1 MDEITGGS
9 ARDDRVDP
17 GRSAR
22 PRTRGRRIALAGA
35 SLALAFQL
43 GTSAR
48 APSMSDARLSLASVP
63 GGRDV
68 IPATWRRSSRA
79 GEGLLELLG
88 GSGVSVTERSHMV
101 ELARPYVNPEKL
113 PAGVVAEYVDGGP
126 GRPERVTLRL
136 DRDRT
141 LRFEIVGAR
150 WVARVD
156 SVPVTRD
163 TVVVAGRVSSHL
175 YSATLSGDVGRLSA
189 SEKGDLAGHLSR
201 VFAWQIDFY
210 REVRPGDAFRLALE
224 RESRPDGSVRTSR
237 VVAAEY
243 MSAGTRLAAFR
254 FRPADQARAFFYDE
268 EGGALRGAFLKA
280 PLDLI
285 RVTSHFS
292 GQRFHPMLGRYRSH
306 RGVDYGAAA
315 GTAVKAT
322 GAGTIERAGWWGD
335 YGLLIEVRHADGIRT
350 RYAHLSS
357 VERGVRPGGAVVQG
371 QTIGRVGS
379 TGLSTATHLH
389 YEFSL
394 RGIPTD
400 PARVDLPVERP
411 IPEADRERFAVAR
424 AAVWLL
430 LARVSWPG
438 DPFPVTYARR
448 VGTGGH
454 TGP

>member
-1 MDEITGGS
+1 
-9 ARDDRVDP
+9 
-17 GRSAR
+17 
-22 PRTRGRRIALAGA
+22 
-35 SLALAFQL
+35 
-43 GTSAR
+43 
-48 APSMSDARLSLASVP
+48 
-63 GGRDV
+63 
-68 IPATWRRSSRA
+68 
-79 GEGLLELLG
+79 
-88 GSGVSVTERSHMV
+88 MV

-113 PAGVVAEYVDGGP
+113 PAGVVAEYDYGP
-126 GRPERVTLRL
+126 PGPPERVTLRL

-156 SVPVTRD
+156 SAPVTRD
-163 TVVVAGRVSSHL
+163 TVVVAGRVISNL
-175 YSATLSGDVGRLSA
+175 YSATLSGEVERLSVP
-189 SEKGDLAGHLSR
+189 EKGDLAGHLAR

-224 RESRPDGSVRTSR
+224 RESRPDGSVRASR

-243 MSAGTRLAAFR
+243 MRAGTLLAAVR
-254 FRPADQARAFFYDE
+254 FRPTDQPRTFFYDE
-268 EGGALRGAFLKA
+268 DGSALRGAFRKA

-285 RVTSHFS
+285 RVTSRFS

-322 GAGTIERAGWWGD
+322 GAGTVERAGWWGD
-335 YGLLIEVRHADGIRT
+335 YGLVIELRHKDGIRT

-357 VERGVRPGGAVVQG
+357 VERGVRPGGRVTQG

-379 TGLSTATHLH
+379 TGLSTAPHLH
-389 YEFSL
+389 YEFLL

-424 AAVWLL
+424 AVAWLL

-438 DPFPVTYARR
+438 DPFPATYARR
-448 VGTGGH
+448 GRTGGH
-454 TGP
+454 AGP